1 MDQIVSPTP
10 AAISASVTLPRV
22 LLKNELGGTGA
33 AAGGCCWTA
42 ALLRPP
48 SLLRSFPPSLLRSF
62 GEASGEAG
70 WVASTWRLAAE
81 SCVSFAFACGA
92 GASAAAHGT
101 AAAPNATVTHRA
113 RAAVRLINRLTCTS
127 SCRWWDQVT
136 EFNGVVSIRGAIAV

>member
-1 MDQIVSPTP
+1 MDQIVRPTP
-10 AAISASVTLPRV
+10 AAISTSVTLPRV

-33 AAGGCCWTA
+33 AAGGCCWPA
-42 ALLRPP
+42 ALLR
-48 SLLRSFPPSLLRSF
+48 PPSLLRSF

-127 SCRWWDQVT
+127 S
-136 EFNGVVSIRGAIAV
+136 